1 MILIQTL
8 TSTQEVGLTI
18 IYKTMQK
25 FYIKN
30 TDTNEIITLEANS
43 YESLSRNFRKAP
55 YKRAS
60 DSEANT
66 KELIEAKEDKISQ
79 IKSKAQQLIVAQYP
93 DYKQRN
99 ILMSG
104 DEIAIADMNAFIE
117 PIRIRS
123 NKIESDINDCTTIEE
138 LNNVNTDF

>member
-1 MILIQTL
+1 MT
-8 TSTQEVGLTI
+8 T
-18 IYKTMQK
+18 

-30 TDTNEIITLEANS
+30 TDTNEILTLEAES
-43 YESLSRNFRKAP
+43 YDMLSRNFRTAP
-55 YKRAS
+55 YELA
-60 DSEANT
+60 SEAEINNEVL
-66 KELIEAKEDKISQ
+66 KEAKENKISQ
-79 IKSKAQQLIVAQYP
+79 TKSKSQQLILAEYP

-104 DEIAIADMNAFIE
+104 DEVAIAEMNAFIE

-123 NKIESDINDCTTIEE
+123 NEIESDINDCTTIEE